1 MNFRCPLLASLI
13 LAPLFASAQAN
24 PVSSNPEPFAEVLQP
39 VGAEA
44 PKDARAL
51 WLDGRTIRWNAPAG
65 AVRIRLLGSNTAGLR
80 AVLGEKPGGASQMLT
95 LSAVPTPNLPDL
107 ARFSHV
113 QGTAW
118 RVAEADPQ
126 ALTTLWQG
134 QLLIVGEDAE
144 GRVLAA
150 TGTQLA
156 GALDDAY
163 AQAATRLEFG
173 ARVDGGATT
182 FALWAPTARAVS
194 LCLYDQATSPASSVR
209 PMQWDASSGAWHL
222 TLPEDLRGK
231 FYQYAVEVFVRGVGW
246 VRNRVTDPYSRSLG
260 GDSARTA
267 VVDLDDAGTRPAGW
281 PSDQHPATVHAATD
295 LVVYEL
301 HVRDF
306 SRDDLTVPAPFRGK
320 YLAFAERES
329 DGMKHLRRLARAGVT
344 DIHLLPVF
352 DFASVPERHPATP
365 VLPNGTPSDSPAIQA
380 AMAAYREADAFN
392 WGYDPWH
399 YLAPEGSYATNPDDA
414 VARVLEFRTMVQSL
428 HAAGLRVGMDVVYN
442 HTMADGQD
450 ARAVLDR
457 IVPGYYHRLDGSGK
471 VEAST
476 CNSNTATENAM
487 MAKLVVDASLVWARD
502 YHIDSFRFDL
512 MGHLPRALLER
523 LQGQVD
529 AATGRHINL
538 LGEGWNFGEV
548 QNGARFVQASQLS
561 LQHSG
566 IGTFSDR
573 MRDGVRGGSAGDSGE
588 GLHVQGWLNGL
599 HYAPNSANVGRDQAR
614 QLAAAADLVRVG
626 LAGTLSSYRMQGADG
641 RIRPLAEFAYGDQSA
656 GYAAEPSEVV
666 NYIENHDN
674 QTLFDN
680 NALRLPAETSRT
692 ERARVQVAG
701 NALVLFSQ
709 GIAYLHAGQEIMRS
723 KSLDRNSFN
732 SGDIFNRIDWTLGTN
747 HFGVGLPPAGDNE
760 SSWTQMRTL
769 LARAAE
775 LAPAPDDIRYCW
787 EATLRLLAVRQS
799 STLFRLRTA
808 ADVAARLHFLN
819 TGPQSNP
826 SAVVGH
832 LDGRGYPGAG
842 FAEVLYVVNADVAA
856 RTLALPTEAGKP
868 WKLHPALSPQIDPR
882 LLEYRLD
889 SAAGTLTVPPRTAL
903 VLVLQE

>member
-1 MNFRCPLLASLI
+1 MLASLI
-13 LAPLFASAQAN
+13 LASLFALAQAN

-39 VGAEA
+39 VGGEA

-51 WLDGRTIRWNAPAG
+51 WLDGRTLRWNAPVG
-65 AVRIRLLGSNTAGLR
+65 ATRILLLGSDAAGLR
-80 AVLGEKPGGASQMLT
+80 VVLGEKAVGAKQALM
-95 LSAVPTPNLPDL
+95 LSAVSAPNLPDS
-107 ARFSHV
+107 ARFSQV
-113 QGTAW
+113 QGAAW
-118 RVAEADPQ
+118 RVAEADAK
-126 ALTTLWQG
+126 ALPALWRG
-134 QLLIVGEDAE
+134 QLLIVAEDTE
-144 GRVLAA
+144 GHILAA

-156 GALDDAY
+156 GALDDVY
-163 AQAATRLEFG
+163 APAASRLEYG
-173 ARVDGGATT
+173 ACVAGGETK

-194 LCLYDQATSPASSVR
+194 LWLYDQATGPASSVR
-209 PMQWDASSGAWHL
+209 PMQWDVSSGAWRL

-231 FYQYAVEVFVRGVGW
+231 FYLYEVEVFVRGVGW
-246 VRNRVTDPYSRSLG
+246 VRNRVTDPYSRSLC

-267 VVDLDDAGTRPAGW
+267 LVDLGDDATQPAGW
-281 PSDQHPATVHAATD
+281 QSDRRPATVQAATD

-306 SRDDLTVPAPFRGK
+306 SRDDLTVPVPLRGK
-320 YLAFAERES
+320 YLAFAERDS
-329 DGMKHLRRLARAGVT
+329 DGMKHLRRLAQAGVT

-365 VLPNGTPSDSPAIQA
+365 VLPSGTPSDSPAIQA
-380 AMAAYREADAFN
+380 AMAAYRETDAFN

-414 VARVLEFRTMVQSL
+414 VARVREFRTMVQSL

-457 IVPGYYHRLDGSGK
+457 IVPGYYHRLDAKGK

-487 MAKLVVDASLVWARD
+487 MAKLVIDASLVWARD
-502 YHIDSFRFDL
+502 YHVDSFRFDL

-529 AATGRHINL
+529 AATGRHIDL

-573 MRDGVRGGSAGDSGE
+573 MRDAVRGGSAGDSGE
-588 GLHVQGWLNGL
+588 ALHVQGWLNGL
-599 HYAPNSANVGRDQAR
+599 HYAPNSANAGRDQAR

-626 LAGTLSSYRMQGADG
+626 LAGTLLGFQMQGADG
-641 RIRPLAEFAYGDQSA
+641 RVQPLAEFAYGDQPA

-680 NALRLPAETSRT
+680 NALRLSAETSRAD
-692 ERARVQVAG
+692 RARVQVLG

-732 SGDIFNRIDWTLGTN
+732 SGDVFNRIDWSLSTN

-760 SSWTQMRTL
+760 TSWPQMRPL

-775 LAPAPDDIRYCW
+775 LAPTPDDIRFSW

-799 STLFRLRTA
+799 SALFRLRTA
-808 ADVAARLHFLN
+808 SDVADRLHFLN
-819 TGPQSNP
+819 TGPEACP
-826 SAVVGH
+826 SVVVGH
-832 LDGRGYPGAG
+832 LAGRGYPGAG
-842 FAEVLYVVNADVAA
+842 FAEVLYILNADVAA
-856 RTLALPTEAGKP
+856 RTLALPSEASKP
-868 WKLHPALSPQIDPR
+868 WKLHPALSSSIDPR
-882 LLEYRLD
+882 LPEYHLD
-889 SAAGTLTVPPRTAL
+889 PAAGTLTVPPRTAL
-903 VLVLQE
+903 VLVMPE